1 MHALKR
7 TLIILSF
14 FLTGIIILLLYKLSV
29 VTTEQ
34 NEKRL
39 AEIRLNDSLRIDS
52 TRFLSGKLLYA
63 AHCNT
68 CHNFYRTDHYF
79 TGVVDRWSSKDTL
92 KMFIRDPLRT
102 AKIDRYSEKLI
113 DDHDPIVMPSFPKL
127 KDEELEL
134 MIYYMSIESH
144 SKIIN

>member
-1 MHALKR
+1 
-7 TLIILSF
+7 
-14 FLTGIIILLLYKLSV
+14 
-29 VTTEQ
+29 
-34 NEKRL
+34 
-39 AEIRLNDSLRIDS
+39 
-52 TRFLSGKLLYA
+52 
-63 AHCNT
+63 
-68 CHNFYRTDHYF
+68 
-79 TGVVDRWSSKDTL
+79 
-92 KMFIRDPLRT
+92 MFIRDPLRT